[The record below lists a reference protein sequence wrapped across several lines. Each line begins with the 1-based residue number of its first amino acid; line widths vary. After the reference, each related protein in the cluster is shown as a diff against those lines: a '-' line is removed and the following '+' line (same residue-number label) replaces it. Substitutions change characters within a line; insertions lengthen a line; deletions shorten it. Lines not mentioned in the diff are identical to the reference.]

1 MEEGQENEKLIGKL
15 IKKRKQENEAFMK
28 LLHAIET
35 MGIASS
41 TKAPIVKK
49 KRKQENEAFMKML
62 QAIETMGPAP
72 TSELPKAK
80 QKNRTKNKTK

>member
-1 MEEGQENEKLIGKL
+1 MEESQENEKLIGKL

-41 TKAPIVKK
+41 PEAPIVKK
-49 KRKQENEAFMKML
+49 KRKQENDAFIKL
-62 QAIETMGPAP
+62 LHAIETMGMA
-72 TSELPKAK
+72 SSQKPKAK
-80 QKNRTKNKTK
+80 SKVKAKKKTK